1 MQVIQSALCGRV
13 RELTT
18 QHESDDQRIHQLNG
32 QSLAARQAIQ
42 ARNQELAALRYA
54 ILEAKRV
61 GTHISRERHQ
71 VECSVV
77 EGWKRLISTLNQ
89 TPLSMTQRG
98 LLGEIIGA
106 LDGWRSGRAE
116 AANGVEFQVESPALH
131 RCEFNC
137 AEVIESALAAVRK
150 NAQETGA
157 QVETALVNPVPQC
170 LHGSPQHIHQLIT
183 LLAASLTEVVGSLEV
198 QVSFQANQDGP
209 ELLLSFLTSTVTD
222 ESLYH
227 RLATLV
233 EGSPTLRRVPDHGA
247 ELALTSAWQLALALG
262 GSPSIER
269 TSDRKARLQISLPGG
284 DLSQPS
290 IGAFSRPTDL

>member
-1 MQVIQSALCGRV
+1 V

-18 QHESDDQRIHQLNG
+18 QHESDDQQIHQLNG
-32 QSLAARQAIQ
+32 QSLAARQTIQ

-98 LLGEIIGA
+98 LLGELIGA

-131 RCEFNC
+131 RSEFNC
-137 AEVIESALAAVRK
+137 TEVIESALAAVRK

-157 QVETALVNPVPQC
+157 KVETALVNPVPQC

-183 LLAASLTEVVGSLEV
+183 MLADSLTEVVGSLEM
-198 QVSFQANQDGP
+198 QVSFQSNQNGP
-209 ELLLSFLTSTVTD
+209 ELLLSFFTSAGND

-227 RLATLV
+227 RLTTLV

-247 ELALTSAWQLALALG
+247 QLTLTSAWQLALALG
-262 GSPSIER
+262 GNPSIET
-269 TSDRKARLQISLPGG
+269 TSDQKVRVQITLPAYDLLTPSSNGKVLPEKAPER
-284 DLSQPS
+284 
-290 IGAFSRPTDL
+290 